1 VSVLHSPTDKHPDVL
16 SCNFQCQQYKA
27 HNSVVNK
34 HQLETKAVAL
44 LPAALI
50 LDWLMVQSG
59 FTHASDE
66 ELQQIQ
72 TLFSIPKHLI

>member
-1 VSVLHSPTDKHPDVL
+1 
-16 SCNFQCQQYKA
+16 
-27 HNSVVNK
+27 VVNK